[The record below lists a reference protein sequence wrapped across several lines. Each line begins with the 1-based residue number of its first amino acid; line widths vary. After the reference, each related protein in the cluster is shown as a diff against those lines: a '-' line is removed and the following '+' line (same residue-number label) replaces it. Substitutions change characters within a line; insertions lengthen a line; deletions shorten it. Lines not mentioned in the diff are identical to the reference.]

1 MYEVAKLQES
11 VQSPPDR
18 FKIDDV
24 VVVTKPEFVKRVGYP
39 LSFEEACERIELT
52 KQAEIKKFLEET
64 SLYETEDSLGSGVIG
79 CWPPSGKKCW
89 QAYSRLVKAMASFLL
104 EKENFGGKE
113 RAIHTFR
120 DDRCLGLIASVINK
134 RVVKTGL
141 YYPPYSWRNHENEWD
156 GHPGGLSN
164 MKTHVLLELNAGI
177 VNQYGSGSYW
187 IERCNVTKYKETQR
201 V

>member
-11 VQSPPDR
+11 VQSSPGL

-24 VVVTKPEFVKRVGYP
+24 VVVTRPEFVQRVGYP
-39 LSFEEACERIELT
+39 LSFEAACEIVERT

-64 SLYETEDSLGSGVIG
+64 GLYEVGDSLKSEVVG

-89 QAYSRLVKAMASFLL
+89 QAYSRLIKAMASFLL
-104 EKENFGGKE
+104 EKESFGGKE
-113 RAIHTFR
+113 RSIHTFR
-120 DDRCLGLIASVINK
+120 DDRYLGLIASVVNK

-141 YYPPYSWRNHENEWD
+141 YYPPYSWRNHEGEWD

-164 MKTHVLLELNAGI
+164 MKTHVLLELNVGV
-177 VNQYGSGSYW
+177 VNQYGSSSYW
-187 IERCNVTKYKETQR
+187 IERCNVTRYKETR
-201 V
+201 HV